1 MSMSSGGS
9 DVEQLMGR
17 AQTGDAVA
25 LGQLLQLYRNYLA
38 LLARLHIDP
47 RLQGKVDASDL
58 VQETFLKAH
67 RNFGQFRG
75 NTEEELVSWLRQ
87 ILTNNLANLVR
98 HYLGLK
104 RRDVRL
110 ERQLAAEMDR
120 SSRLMD
126 GGLIAPGSSP
136 SRQASRREQAVL
148 LADVLK
154 QLPADYREVLILR
167 HLEGLTFAQ
176 VAQRLGRTDDS
187 VQKLWVRALARLRRS
202 LGEAP

>member
-1 MSMSSGGS
+1 MNGEGS
-9 DVEQLMGR
+9 EVERLMGE
-17 AQTGDAVA
+17 AQAGDAAA
-25 LGQLLQLYRNYLA
+25 LGQLLQLYRNYLG
-38 LLARLHIDP
+38 LLARLHIDR

-75 NTEEELVSWLRQ
+75 STEEELVSWLRQ

-98 HYLGLK
+98 HYLGRQ

-110 ERQLAAEMDR
+110 ERRLAAQMDR
-120 SSRLMD
+120 SSRLLD

-154 QLPADYREVLILR
+154 QLPTDYREVLILR

-176 VAQRLGRTDDS
+176 TAERLGRTDDS
-187 VQKLWVRALARLRRS
+187 VQKLWVRALARLRRL

>member
-1 MSMSSGGS
+1 MSSGGE

-17 AQTGDAVA
+17 ALAGDAAA

-38 LLARLHIDP
+38 LLARLNIDA

-136 SRQASRREQAVL
+136 SRQVSRREQAVL

-176 VAQRLGRTDDS
+176 VAQRLGRTEDS

>member
-1 MSMSSGGS
+1 MSSGGA

-17 AQTGDAVA
+17 AQAGDADA
-25 LGQLLQLYRNYLA
+25 LGELLQLYRNYLA
-38 LLARLHIDP
+38 LLARLNIDA

-98 HYLGLK
+98 HYLGRQ

-176 VAQRLGRTDDS
+176 VAERLGRTEDS

>member
-1 MSMSSGGS
+1 MSSGS
-9 DVEQLMGR
+9 ADVEQLMGR
-17 AQTGDAVA
+17 AQAGDADA
-25 LGQLLQLYRNYLA
+25 LGELLQLYRNYLA
-38 LLARLHIDP
+38 LLARLNIDA

-176 VAQRLGRTDDS
+176 VAQRLGRTEDS